1 MKSKLE
7 NKKPS
12 LLLVI
17 IAFAT
22 VYVVWGS
29 TYFFIQKAV
38 HEIPPFLMGF
48 SRFVTAGLI
57 MLTWCVARGEKVFNR
72 DYILNSALTGF
83 LLLFIG
89 NGAVIWAEQYIPSAI
104 VAIMVSSS
112 PIWFV
117 LLDRPKWKTNFN
129 SMSTVAGLAIGFSG
143 VILLFWDQLS
153 EIFAGG
159 GGGSRIPALIL
170 LLLASISWS
179 GGSLYSKYN
188 SKGGS
193 AAVNTAWQMLFGG
206 LAFLPGSFIMDEW
219 SGFSWN
225 EVSFEAW
232 SSLVYL
238 ILMGSI
244 AAFSAYVW
252 LLQARPATQVSTYAY
267 VNPVIAVLLGVFFAN
282 ERVSYIQIIGLA
294 VILASVLLINL
305 TKYRKSIS
313 SI

>member
-1 MKSKLE
+1 LE
-7 NKKPS
+7 NRKPS
-12 LLLVI
+12 LLLVV

-48 SRFVTAGLI
+48 MRFVTAGLI
-57 MLTWCVARGEKVFNR
+57 MMGWCAARGEKVFKR
-72 DYILNSALTGF
+72 DYIVPSALTGF

-89 NGAVIWAEQYIPSAI
+89 NGAVIWAEQYIPSVV

-117 LLDRPKWKTNFN
+117 LLDRSKWSINFN
-129 SMSTVAGLAIGFSG
+129 SMSTIIGLVIGFGG
-143 VILLFWDQLS
+143 VILLFWDQVNG
-153 EIFAGG
+153 IFAAE
-159 GGGSRIPALIL
+159 RDHNRLPALLL

-179 GGSLYSKYN
+179 AGSLYSKYN

-193 AAVNTAWQMLFGG
+193 AAVNTAWQMTFGG
-206 LAFLPGSFIMDEW
+206 LAFLPGSLIQDEW
-219 SGFSWN
+219 TKIAWST
-225 EVSFEAW
+225 VSIEAW

-252 LLQARPATQVSTYAY
+252 LLQVRTATQVSTYAY

-282 ERVSYIQIIGLA
+282 EHVSFIQIIGLT

-305 TKYRKSIS
+305 AKYRKSIS
-313 SI
+313 